1 MFTKNSVTDND
12 GAGFKSVLRTTLNV
26 HICFSMNIYF
36 VVTNISSTS
45 LLRRMT
51 LAGAF
56 ECFIT
61 SLKKSVCAEMTV
73 HRTFSLRSNELFSLP
88 CFHSIIRLM

>member
-26 HICFSMNIYF
+26 HICSSMTLSF
-36 VVTNISSTS
+36 VVTNISPTS

-51 LAGAF
+51 LAGH
-56 ECFIT
+56 
-61 SLKKSVCAEMTV
+61 SNVSKPLWKSQSVLK
-73 HRTFSLRSNELFSLP
+73 
-88 CFHSIIRLM
+88 